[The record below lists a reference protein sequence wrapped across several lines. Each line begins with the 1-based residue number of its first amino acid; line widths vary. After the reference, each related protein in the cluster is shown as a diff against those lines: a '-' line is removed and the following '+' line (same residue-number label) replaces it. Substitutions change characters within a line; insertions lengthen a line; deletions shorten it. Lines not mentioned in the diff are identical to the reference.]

1 MLGSKT
7 FPTQTCSITC
17 TLRLLIRWRP
27 CAAKILN
34 LRRSELEPHAD
45 LDSPRIKNACNV
57 RAPETLPILVVEIL
71 RRRVRIRRRA
81 AGLLRYRKHRIAGC
95 RRRLRRVNLAP

>member
-7 FPTQTCSITC
+7 VSYANMFDH
-17 TLRLLIRWRP
+17 LHL
-27 CAAKILN
+27 AAPDPMEAVRGKNLN

-71 RRRVRIRRRA
+71 RRRVRIRR
-81 AGLLRYRKHRIAGC
+81 
-95 RRRLRRVNLAP
+95 